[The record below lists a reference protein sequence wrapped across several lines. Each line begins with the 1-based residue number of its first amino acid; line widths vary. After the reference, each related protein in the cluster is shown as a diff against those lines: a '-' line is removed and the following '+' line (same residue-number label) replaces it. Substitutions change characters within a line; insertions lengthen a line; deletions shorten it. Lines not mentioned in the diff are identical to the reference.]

1 MDGRRR
7 LHFFL
12 PFGAD
17 ADKVMD
23 GGMPGFYYGVNY
35 DYAFSTIDGLTVEP
49 GLYFMHY
56 GKDHVDPWSD
66 FKVNRNTFY
75 VDIGFTF

>member
-1 MDGRRR
+1 
-7 LHFFL
+7 
-12 PFGAD
+12 
-17 ADKVMD
+17 
-23 GGMPGFYYGVNY
+23 MPGFYFGVNY

-56 GKDHVDPWSD
+56 SKGHVDPWSD

-75 VDIGFTF
+75 VGIGFTF